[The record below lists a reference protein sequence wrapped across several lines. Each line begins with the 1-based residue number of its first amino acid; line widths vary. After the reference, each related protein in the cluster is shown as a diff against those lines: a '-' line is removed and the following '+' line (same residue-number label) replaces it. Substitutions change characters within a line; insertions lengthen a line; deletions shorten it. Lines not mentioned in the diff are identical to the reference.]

1 MWEQKNYWIEH
12 SSDLNKEE
20 RPERKPKNRWRNK
33 SETTQEGQKVLNVG
47 CAIGG
52 GDFYMSQNFDVSCR
66 WLCHWTSTARLSLRL
81 RIAPQK
87 KKLIQITRSMSF
99 TAMTLFCTSK
109 YPSFISIQS
118 FQSTSNRGDMIS
130 IT

>member
-1 MWEQKNYWIEH
+1 MAFERVFGQGFV
-12 SSDLNKEE
+12 SSGGISKTPIYFSLVLCFVVCEMCLMCACVIYLLLQ
-20 RPERKPKNRWRNK
+20 RKPKNRWRNK

-47 CAIGG
+47 CGIGG

-87 KKLIQITRSMSF
+87 KKNLSR
-99 TAMTLFCTSK
+99 
-109 YPSFISIQS
+109 
-118 FQSTSNRGDMIS
+118 
-130 IT
+130 